1 MNPETILSE
10 MKKRMDGAILSLDKA
25 LSSMRT
31 NRAHTGLVENIIVD
45 YQGMEM
51 PISQLAQVSVSDGQM
66 LIIQPWDKSISETI
80 ARAISTSDI
89 GMQPNVD
96 GDLIR
101 LTVPAL
107 TQERRNEIV
116 KLVRKRT
123 EERKISVRNVRRSSI
138 EEIRNLEK
146 NSGLSQDESRRA
158 QSKIQ
163 EITDDNIKIIE
174 ENSLNKEKEVL
185 ND

>member
-80 ARAISTSDI
+80 AREISTSDI
-89 GMQPNVD
+89 GMKPNVD

-123 EERKISVRNVRRSSI
+123 EEGKISVRNVRRSSI

>member
-1 MNPETILSE
+1 
-10 MKKRMDGAILSLDKA
+10 
-25 LSSMRT
+25 
-31 NRAHTGLVENIIVD
+31 
-45 YQGMEM
+45 
-51 PISQLAQVSVSDGQM
+51 
-66 LIIQPWDKSISETI
+66 
-80 ARAISTSDI
+80 
-89 GMQPNVD
+89 MQPNVD

-107 TQERRNEIV
+107 TKERRNEIV

-123 EERKISVRNVRRSSI
+123 EEGKISVRNVRRSSI